1 MAELLDRVNSL
12 AERARAKRREQRHA
26 EAAAV
31 EQKKADQAEQRD
43 ALRLSMPEVAG
54 VVDRLRAVFGEDQV
68 RVLAAR
74 EHGQTVVNRRALA
87 KLGLSAV
94 GYE

>member
-12 AERARAKRREQRHA
+12 AERSRAKRREQRHA

-54 VVDRLRAVFGEDQV
+54 VVDRLRAVFGDDQV

-74 EHGQTVVNRRALA
+74 ENGHVVLNRRAMA
-87 KLGLSAV
+87 KLGLDVA

>member
-1 MAELLDRVNSL
+1 
-12 AERARAKRREQRHA
+12 
-26 EAAAV
+26 
-31 EQKKADQAEQRD
+31 
-43 ALRLSMPEVAG
+43 MPEVAG
-54 VVDRLRAVFGEDQV
+54 LVDRLRAVFGDDQV

-87 KLGLSAV
+87 KLGLSTV

>member
-12 AERARAKRREQRHA
+12 AERAKAKRREQRHA

-54 VVDRLRAVFGEDQV
+54 VVDRLRAVFGDDQV

-74 EHGQTVVNRRALA
+74 EHGQVVLNRWAMA
-87 KLGLSAV
+87 KLGLDVA